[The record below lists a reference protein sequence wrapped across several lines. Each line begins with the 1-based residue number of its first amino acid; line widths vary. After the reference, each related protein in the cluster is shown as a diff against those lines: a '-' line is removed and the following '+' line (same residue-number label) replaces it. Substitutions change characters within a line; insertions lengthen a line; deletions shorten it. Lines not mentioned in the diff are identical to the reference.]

1 MEAAEAPSSDSR
13 GNGIPIWPASP
24 PVRNTSPLHNWRT
37 KMAAHSLNHPASG
50 RPPRTKLRPLQIQRP
65 IDDTS
70 LHMIPQNAQ
79 PLAFISPT
87 EKENNP

>member
-1 MEAAEAPSSDSR
+1 
-13 GNGIPIWPASP
+13 
-24 PVRNTSPLHNWRT
+24 
-37 KMAAHSLNHPASG
+37 MAAHSLNHPASG

-79 PLAFISPT
+79 PLHLFHQQKKKTTLEDNLNYKQLLDHLA
-87 EKENNP
+87 NNNNT